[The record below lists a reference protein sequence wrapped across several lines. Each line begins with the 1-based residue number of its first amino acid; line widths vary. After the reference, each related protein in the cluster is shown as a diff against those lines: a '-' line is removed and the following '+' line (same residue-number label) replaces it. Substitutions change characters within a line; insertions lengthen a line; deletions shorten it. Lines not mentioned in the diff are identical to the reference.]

1 MKISDHA
8 MYCDRYESDY
18 YISDT
23 KARLPI
29 RWMSWESLLLVSP
42 FKTIKFVCNCFDIVG
57 KTNNKKRR
65 VGIRGDPLGNSNV
78 VHATALRRTD

>member
-1 MKISDHA
+1 

-29 RWMSWESLLLVSP
+29 RWMSWESLLLVITMRPSQNSQTTTKSIP
-42 FKTIKFVCNCFDIVG
+42 FAG
-57 KTNNKKRR
+57 ETNNKKWCM
-65 VGIRGDPLGNSNV
+65 GIRGHLVGNSNV
-78 VHATALRRTD
+78 VHATALRRTN